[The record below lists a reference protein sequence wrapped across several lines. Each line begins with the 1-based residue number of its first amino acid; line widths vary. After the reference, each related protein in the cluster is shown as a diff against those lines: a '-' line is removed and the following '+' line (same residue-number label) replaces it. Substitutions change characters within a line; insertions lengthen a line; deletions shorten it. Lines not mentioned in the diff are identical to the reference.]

1 MTVCHLYGIKDM
13 TLEIIQELDSTL
25 SMYLLDNFSISI
37 ADPVTMVIFSGSY
50 LFMVLMA
57 LLVIN
62 IITKDAYCDEVS
74 K

>member
-1 MTVCHLYGIKDM
+1 M

-62 IITKDAYCDEVS
+62 IITKDTYCDEVS